1 MKDIISL
8 DSPIDVQYLMH
19 KAYCDVSMQV
29 EEMAQDIQDGGDPEP
44 FTEAFGLWG
53 KHLLYHAGVED
64 LHMTGPLKNSQP
76 ARDNE
81 AEHAG
86 LARQAKEFVAFLK
99 KGNAAALEA
108 SLSGILA
115 FEEHQHQELERRL
128 RDVEEV
134 LTEEMNGD
142 AVLARTRR
150 HLYSRVVALRVAEF
164 DHFENEEAFVFPVIR
179 ERLDERQQ
187 LEVAR
192 RLLFDED
199 SDDPRWIIDWLADAL
214 EPADRQLL
222 TELEHRIMEPPLG

>member
-1 MKDIISL
+1 MKEIVSL

-19 KAYCDVSMQV
+19 KVYGAVSMQV
-29 EEMAQDIQDGGDPEP
+29 EQMAQDLQDGGDLEA
-44 FTEAFGLWG
+44 FNEAFGLWG
-53 KHLLYHAGVED
+53 KHLLYHAQTED
-64 LHMTGPLKNSQP
+64 QYMTGPLKDSQP

-86 LARQAKEFVAFLK
+86 LAGKAKDFIAFLK
-99 KGNAAALEA
+99 KGDTAGVEDSLAAV
-108 SLSGILA
+108 LA
-115 FEEHQHQELERRL
+115 FEEQQHEELERRL

-134 LTEEMNGD
+134 LSEESGED
-142 AVLARTRR
+142 ALLSRTRR
-150 HLYSRVVALRVAEF
+150 HLYARVVALRVAEF
-164 DHFENEEAFVFPVIR
+164 DHFENEEAFVFPVVR
-179 ERLDERQQ
+179 ERMDEEQQ

-222 TELEHRIMEPPLG
+222 TELEHRIMEPPVG